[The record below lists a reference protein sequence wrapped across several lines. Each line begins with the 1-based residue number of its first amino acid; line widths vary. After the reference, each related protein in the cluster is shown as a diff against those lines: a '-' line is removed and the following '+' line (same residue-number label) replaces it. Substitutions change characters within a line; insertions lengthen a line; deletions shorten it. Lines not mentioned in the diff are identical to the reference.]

1 MYGCCHWRLIHNPW
15 WTNEL
20 NANGFLDNS
29 ITGLKYI
36 MPLVLMNWCTSNFKI
51 RRDSRVRER
60 KKKTLLGRFS
70 LPKNDKGS
78 NFRFQQCYNIPNDIF
93 FFLLRSYIV
102 IRAISFLWLLNNNIT
117 FVIQKLQFV
126 ILLVI
131 GKI

>member
-102 IRAISFLWLLNNNIT
+102 IRAISFLWLLSNNFT
-117 FVIQKLQFV
+117 FVIHKLQF
-126 ILLVI
+126 IMLLVI